1 MITIYYLLLILITVP
16 TLVVLILVARTPK
29 YRKYLFVAIPVVL
42 FILFKLI
49 YMIDAIKAQPK
60 NSLPADYFFLH
71 SAEIPQKVIFLWI
84 IEKDKDVPYTVM
96 IPWTQKN
103 SKATQD
109 AKKAVAEGK
118 AVAGK
123 RKPKEEHSAD
133 DETGDLM
140 LYQFQIKDLY
150 KK

>member
-1 MITIYYLLLILITVP
+1 VP
-16 TLVVLILVARTPK
+16 TLIALIIVARTPK

-49 YMIDAIKAQPK
+49 YMVDAIKAQPK
-60 NSLPADYFFLH
+60 NTLPADYFFLH
-71 SAEIPQKVIFLWI
+71 SVEIPQKVIFLWI
-84 IEKDKDVPYTVM
+84 IEKDKDTPYTVM
-96 IPWTQKN
+96 IPWTQKD

-109 AKKAVAEGK
+109 AKKAVSEGK
-118 AVAGK
+118 AIAGK
-123 RKPKEEHSAD
+123 RKSKEQSPD

>member
-1 MITIYYLLLILITVP
+1 MITLYYSLLILITIP
-16 TLVVLILVARTPK
+16 TLVVLIMTARTPK
-29 YRKYLFVAIPVVL
+29 YRKYLFVAIPLVL

-71 SAEIPQKVIFLWI
+71 SIEIPQKVIFLWI
-84 IEKDKDVPYTVM
+84 VEKDKDVPYTVM

-103 SKATQD
+103 SKTTQE

-118 AVAGK
+118 AIAG
-123 RKPKEEHSAD
+123 RKTKENSAD
-133 DETGDLM
+133 DETGDLL
-140 LYQFQIKDLY
+140 LYQFQLKDHY